1 MFRLLKITV
10 LLIATVAAVFS
21 QTPLHIV
28 REVPHATLPCTQ
40 DETEWWQNIQE
51 MAKQV
56 QKTRGG
62 KKEKQKFF
70 DLLQLGEDKSLQ
82 PPVVDIKPV
91 ILAKFEPQ
99 YDEEGRRNRINGN
112 VVLLVELRKDG
123 FVGDVQ
129 IRKGLTP
136 GLNQK
141 AEEAA
146 RRTIFLPAVKDRK
159 FVNFSVIL
167 EMGFSIY

>member
-1 MFRLLKITV
+1 MFRTLRITL
-10 LLIATVAAVFS
+10 LLIAIVGAVFS

-28 REVPHATLPCTQ
+28 REVPDATLPCTM
-40 DETEWWQNIQE
+40 DETQWWLDIQE
-51 MAKQV
+51 SARQV

-82 PPVVDIKPV
+82 PPIVDIKPV
-91 ILAKFEPQ
+91 VLAKFEPQ
-99 YDEEGRRNRINGN
+99 YDEDGRRRKINGN
-112 VVLLVELRKDG
+112 VVMLVELRKDG
-123 FVGDVQ
+123 FIGDVQ
-129 IRKGLTP
+129 VRKGLTP